1 MSEILASLAPGSS
14 RGESSSA
21 PSSSRHVRRG
31 TRKGIHPPVS
41 VRESVRIINE
51 AGLFGGTAEEEAYK
65 ASKDLA
71 DPKKVQ
77 VKLLQFES
85 DRRPA
90 WFGE

>member
-1 MSEILASLAPGSS
+1 MC
-14 RGESSSA
+14 
-21 PSSSRHVRRG
+21 
-31 TRKGIHPPVS
+31 

-51 AGLFGGTAEEEAYK
+51 AGLFGGNAEEEAYK